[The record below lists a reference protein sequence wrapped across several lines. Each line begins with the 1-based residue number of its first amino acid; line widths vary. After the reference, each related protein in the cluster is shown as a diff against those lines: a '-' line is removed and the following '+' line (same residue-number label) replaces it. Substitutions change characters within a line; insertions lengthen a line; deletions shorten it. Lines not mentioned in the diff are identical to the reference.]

1 MSYAEI
7 RSIAEKFVG
16 DPWMEAVAVPRPAH
30 ARQPAHQHKVK
41 GYVSLGRSQVAKA
54 RDREFVDK
62 RLSYELLSKQIG
74 FRQIDDLI
82 APTAQHGLGHVQ
94 AKAYCLL
101 QFNGRRHRQLL
112 PGGNDV
118 N

>member
-1 MSYAEI
+1 
-7 RSIAEKFVG
+7 
-16 DPWMEAVAVPRPAH
+16 MEGVAVPHPRMRVKPA
-30 ARQPAHQHKVK
+30 PAHQHRVK
-41 GYVSLGRSQVAKA
+41 RYVSLGRSQVAKA
-54 RDREFVDK
+54 RDRKFADK

-101 QFNGRRHRQLL
+101 QFNGGRHRQLL
-112 PGGNDV
+112 PGSNDV